1 MCRKYILLRQP
12 ITVKTS
18 EKSQHFLKRQL
29 FFVGA
34 DSGMMHLASAAQL
47 PVVGLFSVT
56 KTDKYAPYGTK
67 SAAINTNETTIDDW
81 IQAIKDSLE

>member
-12 ITVKTS
+12 IIAKTL
-18 EKSQHFLKRQL
+18 EKSQRFLKHSC
-29 FFVGA
+29 FVGA

-56 KTDKYAPYGTK
+56 NTDKYAPYGAK
-67 SAAINTNETTIDDW
+67 SVAINTNETTIDDW

>member
-1 MCRKYILLRQP
+1 MKESLKSFRTT
-12 ITVKTS
+12 ITAFFKNTAV
-18 EKSQHFLKRQL
+18 
-29 FFVGA
+29 FVGA

-56 KTDKYAPYGTK
+56 KTDKYAPYGAK
-67 SAAINTNETTIDDW
+67 SVAINTNETTIDDW